1 MLPGHDIA
9 RQILDGIRTFEI
21 DTSVYKN
28 DRAITY
34 HDNGVLWAIGPD
46 LDVHLWQIREFINM
60 NPNEII
66 VLEYS
71 DYDGDKEVTGQTT
84 IIRLRAHLEG
94 KILERIDSNVP

>member
-1 MLPGHDIA
+1 
-9 RQILDGIRTFEI
+9 
-21 DTSVYKN
+21 
-28 DRAITY
+28 
-34 HDNGVLWAIGPD
+34 
-46 LDVHLWQIREFINM
+46 M